1 MSVERYIDER
11 RRVRKQLA
19 KEKAMQKRALRKAMS
34 QQQDNKAK
42 LNAIVQYAQK
52 TSQAPAVASQGLFSR
67 QSISSSGVNQKP
79 SESQDAQ
86 AEQA

>member
-34 QQQDNKAK
+34 QQQDSKAK
-42 LNAIVQYAQK
+42 LNAIV
-52 TSQAPAVASQGLFSR
+52 
-67 QSISSSGVNQKP
+67 
-79 SESQDAQ
+79 
-86 AEQA
+86 